1 MRRPSDNGQRSNH
14 DTDGSAQIRET
25 PQNRDDD
32 YRGDRRDRTGRGVR
46 GGEAVDVGRA
56 RHRDRADWPIAA
68 GGCVHAA
75 HAGGDQGRTQ
85 RRDPARRESAIR
97 RRLRFRGRFR
107 HDHPTAGGRQTDQH
121 RRTGVRDGR
130 RARAAVP
137 WRPPV
142 LADDRRWRLRRPGR
156 HATGAEPAGTR
167 ILRRRG
173 RTAFQLADPRGDPA
187 MAALARPDRRRGH
200 RHIRPEYGGPGRGR
214 TNPHHGGERETRP
227 ITGQPGKLYGR
238 HPACAGHVDRHA
250 GGDVQSRRQG
260 AGRAAGQHHR
270 RNDAR
275 LGRSGR
281 AEDRRQRASH
291 TAIGAHRLPGPVAG
305 GGFRADGRAS
315 HHPERRCLDRGGAD
329 RAGDRTDRQR
339 RPRASASCS
348 SSSI

>member
-1 MRRPSDNGQRSNH
+1 
-14 DTDGSAQIRET
+14 
-25 PQNRDDD
+25 
-32 YRGDRRDRTGRGVR
+32 
-46 GGEAVDVGRA
+46 
-56 RHRDRADWPIAA
+56 
-68 GGCVHAA
+68 
-75 HAGGDQGRTQ
+75 
-85 RRDPARRESAIR
+85 
-97 RRLRFRGRFR
+97 
-107 HDHPTAGGRQTDQH
+107 
-121 RRTGVRDGR
+121 
-130 RARAAVP
+130 
-137 WRPPV
+137 
-142 LADDRRWRLRRPGR
+142 
-156 HATGAEPAGTR
+156 
-167 ILRRRG
+167 
-173 RTAFQLADPRGDPA
+173 

-214 TNPHHGGERETRP
+214 TNPHHGGERETQP

-305 GGFRADGRAS
+305 GGFRVDGRAS

-339 RPRASASCS
+339 RQRVSASCS